1 MSPISVTQDELWMSY
16 WASWIIQQI
25 QFFFVQL
32 GGFHRV
38 CVQHPDNVY
47 PLVDPWQCLRC
58 WNALCYVSCILKC
71 SCDCQCLCTDVW
83 SPTMSFL
90 VFYPC
95 TARYECKAIVL
106 QSCGRSRQQV
116 NGKSI
121 MFKSL
126 TRSRGQ
132 IIGNSQAAFFC
143 FAIHGLPPWNIGTF
157 HQTISSPLLEY
168 RVDPRRDSSTPNCK
182 MMQIVS
188 FA

>member
-1 MSPISVTQDELWMSY
+1 MSY

-95 TARYECKAIVL
+95 TAIYECKAIVL
-106 QSCGRSRQQV
+106 QLIRPFTAASAWQIYSVQKSRPFKRTNTWKFPSCFLLFCHSR
-116 NGKSI
+116 
-121 MFKSL
+121 L
-126 TRSRGQ
+126 
-132 IIGNSQAAFFC
+132 A
-143 FAIHGLPPWNIGTF
+143 P
-157 HQTISSPLLEY
+157 LEY
-168 RVDPRRDSSTPNCK
+168 RHLPPNYQLPPPR
-182 MMQIVS
+182 VS
-188 FA
+188 GRPQAWQ